1 MLTYWFMFLVPG
13 ALALKERVRN
23 PFPGG
28 VSVPGFRMPL
38 IWWGVLIL
46 LTLLVGWRHEVGGD
60 WFNYLLN
67 FENAI
72 DASQTSEWWR
82 DDPGYRLLEWIALQA
97 GWGVYGINLMAGAI
111 FSYGLVVFCRHLPR
125 PWLALAVAV
134 PYLVIILGMGYSRQG
149 IALGCIMVG
158 LVALIDGRVRRFLF
172 WAVLAATFHKSAV
185 LLIPMAALAASRRR
199 LFTLILVAVVA
210 AASYAL
216 LLAESVQALNA
227 GYIEAGYQSEGALV
241 RLLMNALP
249 ALLILWKRKR
259 FGLTLP
265 QGRLWFWF
273 ALSSLA
279 LLGLYFVIPSST
291 AIDRVA
297 LYLLPLQ
304 LMVFSNLPEALGRR
318 PRAAHGTA
326 ARPVNPANGGWVLLV
341 LAYYGAVEF
350 VWLNFA
356 THAFAWLPYRFYPLV
371 WLFS

>member
-1 MLTYWFMFLVPG
+1 MFFVPA
-13 ALALKERVRN
+13 ALAFRERAKN
-23 PFPGG
+23 PYAGPL
-28 VSVPGFRMPL
+28 SVPVMRMPF
-38 IWWGVLIL
+38 IWWFVLVIL
-46 LTLLVGWRHEVGGD
+46 VLLVGFRHEVGGD
-60 WFNYLLN
+60 WSNYLRS
-67 FENAI
+67 FE
-72 DASQTSEWWR
+72 DAAYVSEYLRWWWK
-82 DDPGYRLLEWIALQA
+82 DPSYRLLEWIAIKA
-97 GWGVYGINLMAGAI
+97 GLGIYSVNLMAGAI

-158 LVALIDGRVRRFLF
+158 LVALIDGRVRRFLV

-199 LFTLILVAVVA
+199 LLTGILVAVVA
-210 AASYAL
+210 AAAYAL
-216 LLAESVQALNA
+216 LLAESVEALNV

-249 ALLILWKRKR
+249 AMLLLWKRKR

-273 ALSSLA
+273 ALSSLT

-304 LMVFSNLPEALGRR
+304 LMVFSNLPEVLGRR
-318 PRAAHGTA
+318 RSAAHGPA
-326 ARPVNPANGGWVLLV
+326 DLPANPANGGWVLLV